1 MAGLNIGDAIKMAT
15 DLKDNFVKYARDYMK
30 SSGKSEFAL
39 SDIVPGWD
47 KIDGKIRDL
56 IGDEF
61 KERIVKKGLIP
72 ELVEKGQDS
81 SGVDLYGLK

>member
-1 MAGLNIGDAIKMAT
+1 MELNIADAIKKAT
-15 DLKDNFVKYARDYMK
+15 ELKDNFVKYAKDYMQ
-30 SSGKSEFAL
+30 SSGKSEFTL

-61 KERIVKKGLIP
+61 KERVVKKGLIP
-72 ELVEKGQDS
+72 ELVEKGQNS